1 MLASAMALT
10 AEGIVGYW
18 NGVPSLPFPSW
29 PGGWTGFSRLQG
41 DAKMAVL
48 QHDLAP
54 LLRVAPGAV
63 AGDYSVELPG
73 ASAMLTLKPPTTAH
87 LATQLTHVRVA
98 ADLRADRIAEIMA
111 QMGDML
117 SFYAAHFRLH
127 PDARKWTLTLL
138 SAVYEAVVIAE
149 MRMKFH
155 CNLPRPIDFALE
167 VQPIIGTPAHSTYPS
182 GHATE
187 AFAFAA
193 VLCGLQAMA
202 HGAADPVAA
211 VLADLTSPTGA
222 TRSETLPFR
231 LAARIADNRTVAGVH
246 FPVDSAHGALLGLSC
261 GLAVLAACM
270 TTDTNLPVWAADGA
284 AWMTDFSLDA
294 WVSVLRIPAGNAGAW
309 NTGATVVVQAAATGS
324 PAADLLVEALKEWQ

>member
-1 MLASAMALT
+1 
-10 AEGIVGYW
+10 
-18 NGVPSLPFPSW
+18 
-29 PGGWTGFSRLQG
+29 
-41 DAKMAVL
+41 MAVL

-54 LLRVAPGAV
+54 LLRVAPGAA
-63 AGDYSVELPG
+63 AGEYSVQLSGP
-73 ASAMLTLKPPTTAH
+73 AALVTLTPPTTAH
-87 LATQLTHVRVA
+87 LATQLAHVRVA
-98 ADLRADRIAEIMA
+98 ADLRADRLPEIIA

-127 PDARKWTLTLL
+127 PDARKWTLFLL
-138 SAVYEAVVIAE
+138 SAVYEAVLVAE

-193 VLCGLQAMA
+193 VLCGLQHMA

-211 VLADLTSPTGA
+211 VLSDLMSANGA

-246 FPVDSAHGALLGLSC
+246 FPVDSAHGALLGMSC

-270 TTDTNLPVWAADGA
+270 TTATKMPVWAASGGA
-284 AWMTDFSLDA
+284 WLTDFSLDG
-294 WVSVLRIPAGNAGAW
+294 WVSALAGW
-309 NTGATVVVQAAATGS
+309 DTGATVTVQAAAAGS
-324 PAADLLVEALKEWQ
+324 PIADLLVETLKEWQ

>member
-1 MLASAMALT
+1 MALS

-18 NGVPSLPFPSW
+18 NGVPTLPFPAW

-48 QHDLAP
+48 LHDLAP
-54 LLRVAPGAV
+54 LLRVGPAAAGQFSVAVPGPAT
-63 AGDYSVELPG
+63 
-73 ASAMLTLKPPTTAH
+73 MLTLVPPSAAH
-87 LATQLTHVRVA
+87 LATQLAHVRVA
-98 ADLRADRIAEIMA
+98 ADLRADRLPEIMA

-117 SFYAAHFRLH
+117 SFYAAQFRMH
-127 PDARKWTLTLL
+127 PDARKWTLILL
-138 SAVYEAVVIAE
+138 SAVYEAVVVAE

-193 VLCGLQAMA
+193 VLCGLQHLAQ
-202 HGAADPVAA
+202 GSADPVAA
-211 VLADLTSPTGA
+211 VLADLTSTTGA

-270 TTDTNLPVWAADGA
+270 PTDTKLPVWSANGVD
-284 AWMTDFSLDA
+284 WLTDFTLDE
-294 WVSVLRIPAGNAGAW
+294 WVRFLRAPSINPASW
-309 NTGATVVVQAAATGS
+309 DTGSTVIIQAAAAGS
-324 PAADLLVEALKEWQ
+324 PQADLLAEAVKEWQ